1 MQMAER
7 ICKIFKYLKGENME
21 KAVINEILQMVADL
35 NAESYRQGKEWQWYS
50 VYVPVYEKCPIIGFP
65 YVILVRGESV
75 RLSTE
80 EEAVGYLE
88 YEAATQIKK

>member
-35 NAESYRQGKEWQWYS
+35 NAESYRQEKNGKDI
-50 VYVPVYEKCPIIGFP
+50 PFMFP
-65 YVILVRGESV
+65 YMKNAL
-75 RLSTE
+75 
-80 EEAVGYLE
+80 
-88 YEAATQIKK
+88 Q